1 MSFIRAVAVSI
12 AILSVG
18 LTGPVLSSG
27 TVITSQTLT
36 LKRTE
41 TKGNSVWGEL
51 WIEKK
56 FICYT
61 LENDKLKIPSGTYKI
76 SKGKKGFRLHGVEG
90 RSNINIEAGNYP
102 FESLGCIFVGLEKTP
117 AGVRGSRAAL
127 WRLAANVRLPA
138 IIVIQDVPLSPTL

>member
-1 MSFIRAVAVSI
+1 MSYIHVAAVST

-18 LTGPVLSSG
+18 MTVPVQSFG
-27 TVITSQTLT
+27 MEQVSQTLT

-41 TKGNSVWGEL
+41 TKGKAVWGEL
-51 WIEKK
+51 WIDGK

-61 LENDKLKIPSGTYKI
+61 LENRELKIPSGTYTI

-102 FESLGCIFVGLEKTP
+102 FESLGCIFVGMEKTST
-117 AGVRGSRAAL
+117 GVRGSRAAL
-127 WRLAANVRLPA
+127 WRLIANVRLPA
-138 IIVIQDVPLSPTL
+138 VVVIQDAPL